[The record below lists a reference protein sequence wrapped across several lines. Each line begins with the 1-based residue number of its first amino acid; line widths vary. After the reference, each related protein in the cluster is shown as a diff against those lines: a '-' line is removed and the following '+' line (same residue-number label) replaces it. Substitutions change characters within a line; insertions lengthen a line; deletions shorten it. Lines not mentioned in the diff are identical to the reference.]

1 MSKYT
6 SGEVQQVIDDLDF
19 AQAFFTDA
27 NWPEAKQIHRSLMNA
42 SDILTDLPD
51 EVIETLDKKRDVFE
65 PIESRR
71 RSA

>member
-6 SGEVQQVIDDLDF
+6 NREVQQVIDDLDF
-19 AQAFFTDA
+19 AQAFFSDA
-27 NWPEAKQIHRSLMNA
+27 NWPESKQVIRSLKNA

-65 PIESRR
+65 PAEVVR
-71 RSA
+71 